1 MINTIKATVAD
12 EFERA
17 VRNRRYFHQNPRLS
31 FCEEDTAAYIRG
43 QLDAAGI
50 PYTRCGKNGIVARI
64 RGAAPGPTIAFR
76 ADFDALAI
84 EEPEGLPF
92 VSQNPGVMHACG
104 HDAHAASVLSL
115 ALIFQQHPEWIRGE
129 VVFLFQYA
137 EELPPGGAEAMIAA
151 GCLQGVDRI
160 YGLHVTDKLDVGT
173 AGICRGAS
181 MAASD
186 SFFVEFLGK
195 GGHGSCPSET
205 QDTVSAAASAVLQI
219 NGIISRFIS
228 PLRSAVISVCVI
240 KGGQSYNVIPGKV
253 RLEGTVRTYE
263 KETADRISGL
273 LKKTVENAAAQ
284 YGTDWNFEFERGYPV
299 LVNHPREE
307 VLAEEAAAAL
317 SIPFRW
323 MDPTP
328 IGEDFARYL
337 EKIPGAFFNVGIRN
351 PAIDAVY
358 PLHNRFFKLD
368 EEALKVALSMFLGI
382 YMKETMQL

>member
-12 EFERA
+12 EFDRA

-31 FCEEDTAAYIRG
+31 FCEEDTAAYISG

-50 PYTRCGKNGIVARI
+50 GYTRCGKNGIVARI
-64 RGAAPGPTIAFR
+64 RGTAPGPTIAFR

-84 EEPEGLPF
+84 EEPEGLPYA
-92 VSQNPGVMHACG
+92 SQNPGVMHACG
-104 HDAHAASVLSL
+104 HDAHAAAVLSL
-115 ALIFQQHPEWIRGE
+115 AMIFRAHPEWIQGE

-137 EELPPGGAEAMIAA
+137 EELPPGGAKDMIEA
-151 GCLQGVDRI
+151 GCLAGVDRI
-160 YGLHVTDKLDVGT
+160 YGIHVTDKLDVGT

-186 SFFVEFLGK
+186 GFFVDFIGR

-205 QDTVSAAASAVLQI
+205 QDTVSAAATAVLEI

-240 KGGQSYNVIPGKV
+240 QGGKSYNVIPGKV
-253 RLEGTVRTYE
+253 RMEGTVRTYE
-263 KETADRISGL
+263 KKTADRIDKL
-273 LKKTVENAAAQ
+273 LQRTVEHAAAM
-284 YGTDWNFEFERGYPV
+284 YGTDCNYLFERGYPV

-307 VLAEEAAAAL
+307 KLVEEAARAL
-317 SIPFRW
+317 SVPFRP

-337 EKIPGAFFNVGIRN
+337 EKVPGAFFNIGIRN
-351 PAIDAVY
+351 PEIDAVY

-368 EEALKVALSMFLGI
+368 EEALKTALTMYLGI